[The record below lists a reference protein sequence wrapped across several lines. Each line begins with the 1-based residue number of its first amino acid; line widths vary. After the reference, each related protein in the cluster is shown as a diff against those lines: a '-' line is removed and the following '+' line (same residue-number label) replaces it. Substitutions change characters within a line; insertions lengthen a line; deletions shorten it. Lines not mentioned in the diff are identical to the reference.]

1 MALTTSDVITQEFV
15 RETVEEVVEEELIYR
30 QAFREIDASD
40 IGSNSYTF
48 YIEKNEIG
56 RPEIVGEGQEAPRHG
71 AETPEEFTVQFDKYM
86 GELVITMEA
95 MEDGLMEM
103 KAREV
108 EDLARAMAEELNE
121 EAFNEIVRAVDST
134 ANPYSDVGDQNGQLS
149 FSDIVQGMKELQNE
163 SYDPDLLIVD
173 IEGYTDLLTDDNFNR
188 ATESGDDVVRSGEV
202 GQVAG
207 MPVIVDTTQTIS
219 DASPGNS
226 NVEGHGAF
234 AIDTTRFGYE
244 LTRTGMTTREYE
256 EPERQAEVV
265 QAYCR
270 KAWAAI
276 FEDAVVRVDG

>member
-15 RETVEEVVEEELIYR
+15 RETVEEVVEEDLIYR

-71 AETPEEFTVQFDKYM
+71 AETPEEHTVQFDKYM

-121 EAFNEIVRAVDST
+121 QAFQEMVRAVDSS
-134 ANPYSDVGDQNGQLS
+134 ANPYTNQGDQNGVLS
-149 FSDIVQGMKELQNE
+149 FEDIVEGMQALQSE
-163 SYDPDLLIVD
+163 SYEPDLLIVD
-173 IEGYTDLLTDDNFNR
+173 LNGYTDLLTDDNFNR

-202 GQVAG
+202 GRVAG
-207 MPVIVDTTQTIS
+207 MPVIVDTTQNIS
-219 DASPGNS
+219 SATGGD

-234 AIDTTRFGYE
+234 AVDTTRFGYE

-265 QAYCR
+265 QAYTR
-270 KAWAAI
+270 KAWTAI
-276 FEDAVVRVDG
+276 FEDAIVRVDG

>member
-15 RETVEEVVEEELIYR
+15 RETVEEVVEEDLIYR

-40 IGSNSYTF
+40 IQSNSYTF
-48 YIEKNEIG
+48 YIEENEMG

-71 AETPEEFTVQFDKYM
+71 AETPTEHTVQFDKYM

-121 EAFNEIVRAVDST
+121 QAYDVL
-134 ANPYSDVGDQNGQLS
+134 ANNAQSGVAGDGNDVLS
-149 FSDIVQGMKELQNE
+149 FSDIVDGMKALREDNYE
-163 SYDPDLLIVD
+163 PDLLIVD
-173 IEGYTDLLTDDNFNR
+173 LDGYTDLLTDDNFNR
-188 ATESGDDVVRSGEV
+188 ATESGDEVVRSGEV
-202 GQVAG
+202 GRVAG
-207 MPVIVDTTQTIS
+207 MPVVVDNTQSIS
-219 DASPGNS
+219 GSS
-226 NVEGHGAF
+226 GHGAF
-234 AIDTTRFGYE
+234 AVDTTRFGYE

-265 QAYCR
+265 QAFTR
-270 KAWAAI
+270 KAWTSIFPEAA
-276 FEDAVVRVDG
+276 AVING